1 MLDITVIIPFY
12 NNPDNLNRALI
23 SISNQSIHP
32 STVIV
37 IDDYSKH
44 YDAITHLIQK
54 EHPFELIISR
64 NKINSGPAVARNLG
78 MEISSSKYIAFLDED
93 DIWHPSKLRIQF
105 DLMERL
111 DLLISSTGY
120 STDSVNFEKL
130 EFNKFG
136 IKKISFLLLLIRNQI
151 NTSSVMISRDLYS
164 TIKFDPMMRYSEDY
178 DLWLRITSTTRINLI
193 SAPLTLRRDGTYHGG
208 LSSNLDKMFRA
219 EKKAIESNV
228 SSLIL
233 KKLVIVWLT
242 LKYFKRVLLFN
253 VIYRSNKN

>member
-12 NNPDNLNRALI
+12 NNPNNLANALYSI
-23 SISNQSIHP
+23 SIQVSPP
-32 STVIV
+32 SKVIV
-37 IDDYSKH
+37 VDDFSKH
-44 YDAITHLIQK
+44 YEIITHFLEK
-54 EHPFELIISR
+54 DYPFDLIILR
-64 NKINSGPAVARNLG
+64 NKMNSGPSVARNLG
-78 MEISSSKYIAFLDED
+78 MDNSTSKYIAFLDED

-136 IKKISFLLLLIRNQI
+136 IIKISFLLLLIRNQI
-151 NTSSVMISRDLYS
+151 NTSSVMINRDLYS

-208 LSSNLDKMFRA
+208 LSSNLDKMYRA

-233 KKLVIVWLT
+233 KKLVIVWIT

-253 VIYRSNKN
+253 VIKRSNWK